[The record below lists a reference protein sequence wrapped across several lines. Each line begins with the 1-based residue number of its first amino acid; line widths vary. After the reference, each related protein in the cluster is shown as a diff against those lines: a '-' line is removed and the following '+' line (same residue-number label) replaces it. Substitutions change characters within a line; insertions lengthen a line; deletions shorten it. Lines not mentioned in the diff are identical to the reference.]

1 MKRVEI
7 EQQLEEAYVARRKTV
22 ELQETYEYYS
32 GIAAHSEEFF
42 WQDGYQSHYAPR
54 FEMTLEMTSRYRHHL
69 IGETDEALAE
79 LKKQEDDFEDALVD
93 LLRKEAQ
100 DEH

>member
-1 MKRVEI
+1 MKKYEL
-7 EQQLEEAYVARRKTV
+7 EQQMEETYTSRRKTA
-22 ELQETYEYYS
+22 ELQETYDCYS
-32 GIAAHSEEFF
+32 GIVAQAEEFF

-54 FEMTLEMTSRYRHHL
+54 FEMTLELTSRYRHHL

-79 LKKQEDDFEDALVD
+79 LKKQEDDLEDALVD